1 METYKNKVTG
11 AVSFQLQKS
20 DEAFGFLLRCY
31 LIVART
37 LQTFHASLCV
47 RSGSR
52 SWAQRSSASS
62 GDEAWSSPS
71 RVNRAVLLLRVPRG
85 TERPGSHKYDQFL
98 PEAPNGLQFMWAD
111 LREAKRRQSQAI

>member
-71 RVNRAVLLLRVPRG
+71 RVNRAVLLRVPRG